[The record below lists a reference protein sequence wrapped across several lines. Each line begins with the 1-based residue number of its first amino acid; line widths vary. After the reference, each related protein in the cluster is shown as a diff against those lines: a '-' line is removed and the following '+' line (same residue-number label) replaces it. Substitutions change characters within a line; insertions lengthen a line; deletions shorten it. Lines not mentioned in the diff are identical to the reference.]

1 VPFFRRDAR
10 VHAGARSLPLSGMQH
25 ALALVVHHRDR
36 SNPPACRRDPVQFRL
51 VFRDAAKKD
60 SVERTSVAIV
70 PLFPSPSGIIT
81 EVANDLAISKT

>member
-1 VPFFRRDAR
+1 
-10 VHAGARSLPLSGMQH
+10 MQP

-36 SNPPACRRDPVQFRL
+36 SNAPAIGGIWCKFRL

-60 SVERTSVAIV
+60 SSERASVAIA
-70 PLFPSPSGIIT
+70 PLSFASGIIT